1 MTPLTTYPCRNW
13 HHLLPRKSKTLG
25 TERDSK
31 QLAGG
36 IGRVMALLL
45 LWWGLSPC
53 LPLASATFRP
63 EIGTRALGMSGAF
76 ISNADDPTGAL
87 WNPAGPARLHTG
99 SFIYDF
105 SQGAFSL
112 GAPIGKFGI
121 LGLSVL
127 DLNRDDRFFIKH
139 PNNPIG
145 TFERGYNQVI
155 LSYARAFG
163 ASWQVGGNIGYN
175 RAPYIGSKW
184 KPNYD
189 LGVIV
194 GINPHL
200 TLGAR
205 LLDISGVAIP
215 DENNKILTT
224 FDQEFA
230 FGATWE
236 PTRHFQLNSVFAAP
250 WQFRTGVEAGV
261 GGLSFRLGSV
271 MDLKQPDHLPN
282 WSLGFSVDRW
292 GKQLHYAY
300 LEDPD
305 LKYKHLLSVGFSFG
319 SPAKTDNRQST
330 IDNRQGQEE
339 RKRQVV
345 NVNSEKTVS
354 PTNQIARQYGIEI
367 ELILAL
373 VEAESE
379 FDSNAISPHGAVGLM
394 QLKPQTA
401 QELGL
406 EVPNYPD
413 ERKPTPEPQVG
424 ERFHPLKNLE
434 AGVKYLR
441 SMLEQY
447 DGQYVLALA
456 AYNAGPGNVPKNG
469 RLMSETERHVGKV
482 LNNYYQYKA
491 NPELTRTVLQQLDAI
506 LSKE

>member
-1 MTPLTTYPCRNW
+1 
-13 HHLLPRKSKTLG
+13 
-25 TERDSK
+25 
-31 QLAGG
+31 
-36 IGRVMALLL
+36 
-45 LWWGLSPC
+45 
-53 LPLASATFRP
+53 
-63 EIGTRALGMSGAF
+63 MSGAF

-87 WNPAGPARLHTG
+87 WNPAGLARLHTG

-145 TFERGYNQVI
+145 TFERGYNQVV

-215 DENNKILTT
+215 DENDKILTT

-250 WQFRTGVEAGV
+250 WQFRTGVEADV
-261 GGLSFRLGSV
+261 SGLSFRLGSV

-300 LEDPD
+300 VEEPD

-319 SPAKTDNRQST
+319 SPTKTDDQQSTIDNQQKPALERSEGT
-330 IDNRQGQEE
+330 IDNRQGQGE
-339 RKRQVV
+339 RKRQVLK
-345 NVNSEKTVS
+345 VNSEKKVS
-354 PTNQIARQYGIEI
+354 PTDEIARQYGIEL

-373 VEAESE
+373 IEAESD
-379 FDSNAISPHGAVGLM
+379 FDSNAISAHGAVGLM
-394 QLKPQTA
+394 QLKPATA

-413 ERKPTPEPQVG
+413 ERQPSPEPQVD

-434 AGVKYLR
+434 AGVKYLC

-456 AYNAGPGNVPKNG
+456 AYNAGPRKVQKNG

-491 NPELTRTVLQQLDAI
+491 NPELTSTVLQQLDAI
-506 LSKE
+506 LLKE